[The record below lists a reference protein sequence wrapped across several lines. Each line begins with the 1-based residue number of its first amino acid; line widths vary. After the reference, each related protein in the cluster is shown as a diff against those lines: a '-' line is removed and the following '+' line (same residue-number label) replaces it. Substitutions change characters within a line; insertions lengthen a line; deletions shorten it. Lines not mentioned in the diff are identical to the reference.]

1 MEMVIRE
8 MQSATILFLLIGEY
22 PLNEAVLTGKLFEYL
37 RAKRPILAVVP
48 PEGAAAQI
56 IRQTCSGL
64 VVSNENERDIQEGLS
79 AMFNSY
85 LQGKLDGEY
94 YWKGIEQYE
103 RKNLTEQLAAVLN
116 RINLDNG
123 N

>member
-1 MEMVIRE
+1 M
-8 MQSATILFLLIGEY
+8 
-22 PLNEAVLTGKLFEYL
+22 
-37 RAKRPILAVVP
+37 P